1 MKVSEICSLIE
12 GVVVI
17 GESRLDDEVEYAFA
31 SDLMSDVLTV
41 KIQNF
46 ILLTGL
52 CNIQSVRTAEMS
64 DVPYMIVCR
73 NKQVTPDMLEIA
85 EESNIV
91 IICTQYSLFRCAGLL
106 YSNGLKPVY

>member
-1 MKVSEICSLIE
+1 MKISEICSLIE

-106 YSNGLKPVY
+106 YSNGLKTVY